1 MKEKALEKFLRYVSI
16 NTQSKEESDTF
27 PSTKIQF
34 DLAKIL
40 VDELKELGLQDVSL
54 DDHCYVMATLPS
66 NIDKEVPKIGLLAH
80 MDTSP
85 EVSGENIKP
94 QIIDS
99 YDGGDIVLNE
109 EQNIVIKG
117 DEDDKLQKCVGDTII
132 TSDGTTLLGA
142 DDKAG
147 IAAIMTMLETLGDN
161 PDIPHGELKIAFTPD
176 EEVGHGVDHFDVKK
190 FGADFAYTIDGGIAG
205 ELNME
210 TFSANAATIEIEG
223 RNIHPGTAKDVMVNA
238 IRVMGNIICR
248 LPKDMTPETTE
259 GYEPFIHPMNMS
271 GSVDK
276 ATVKMILRDFKTPGL
291 DTQKEIL
298 EKIIAEVQELYP
310 KAKIKLE
317 ITETYRNMRD
327 ELEKNTHV
335 TDNLFAAADKAGV
348 DPEWEPIRGGTDGSR
363 LTAIGLPTPNVFAGG
378 ANFHSKTEW
387 LSVDGL
393 VKSIET
399 LLNIVRTD
407 G

>member
-1 MKEKALEKFLRYVSI
+1 MKEKALEKFLRYVAV
-16 NTQSKEESDTF
+16 NTQSNEESETA
-27 PSTKIQF
+27 PTTTIQF

-40 VDELKELGLQDVSL
+40 VEELKELGLQDVSL
-54 DDHCYVMATLPS
+54 DDHCYVMATLPA
-66 NIDKEVPKIGLLAH
+66 NTDKDAPKIGLLAH

-85 EVSGENIKP
+85 EVSGENVKA

-109 EQNIVIKG
+109 EAGVIIKG
-117 DEDDKLQKCVGDTII
+117 SEDDKLQKCVGQTIV

-147 IAAIMTMLETLGDN
+147 IAAIMTMLETLKEN

-176 EEVGHGVDHFDVKK
+176 EEVGRGVDHFDVKK

-210 TFSANAATIEIEG
+210 TFSANAATIEVVG
-223 RNIHPGTAKDVMVNA
+223 RNIHPGTAKNVMINA
-238 IRVMGNIICR
+238 VRVMGDIVSR
-248 LPKDMTPETTE
+248 LPKDMAPETTE
-259 GYEPFIHPMNMS
+259 GYEPFIHPMTMT

-310 KAKIKLE
+310 KAKINLE

-327 ELEKNTHV
+327 ELEKNPQV
-335 TDNLFAAADKAGV
+335 TEVLFAAAQKAGV
-348 DPEWEPIRGGTDGSR
+348 NPQWEPIRGGTDGSR
-363 LTAIGLPTPNVFAGG
+363 LTAMGLPTPNMFAGG

-387 LSVDGL
+387 LSVDGM